1 MSISY
6 SAITNYGKVTLP
18 SVDTWGTNMN
28 ILKDPPKSITTRR
41 IDKVGQTSDITE
53 MIDESENRAAEAILP
68 FARGVNP
75 SVSVSYNN
83 NSNNGGQGI
92 NPQYNT
98 NAFLPYRIGE
108 DFRPPVLTQY
118 DLQPLSRLP
127 RVWTSSFTQPGFVD
141 FSKKMYNGGTAFET
155 KEVKNELLQKSARPT
170 AVYKIETPV
179 KEPFEVKYVIQPFMK
194 KSYVTKLSST
204 DRTTNEVL
212 KPTKEVNY
220 NTLNAY
226 ANSNLSDI
234 RFVDNSNMY
243 TNNYIQDTNNTY
255 ANTNRNS
262 NIQVSFL
269 DDMADF
275 SNVKTR
281 DVTNVNY
288 ITALRGNDKNDYIH
302 DDIELGRTLPIYD
315 AHTNIHGNDKID
327 YIHNDIQLDRT
338 LPIYDAHT
346 NIHGNDKI
354 DYIHKNIELDRTLP
368 IYDAHTNI
376 HGNEK
381 IDYIHKNIELDRTLP
396 EYMANTNIKKNT
408 ENILKHEYM
417 RELERNTPLTNVYNN
432 KSGIGNSNVSSRDIK
447 LNEKLQF
454 GEYNGRSQIPN
465 LNRIQQLKEPFETEK
480 SKMGKI
486 VMEQFKGI
494 YQR

>member
-1 MSISY
+1 
-6 SAITNYGKVTLP
+6 
-18 SVDTWGTNMN
+18 
-28 ILKDPPKSITTRR
+28 
-41 IDKVGQTSDITE
+41 
-53 MIDESENRAAEAILP
+53 
-68 FARGVNP
+68 
-75 SVSVSYNN
+75 
-83 NSNNGGQGI
+83 
-92 NPQYNT
+92 
-98 NAFLPYRIGE
+98 
-108 DFRPPVLTQY
+108 
-118 DLQPLSRLP
+118 
-127 RVWTSSFTQPGFVD
+127 
-141 FSKKMYNGGTAFET
+141 
-155 KEVKNELLQKSARPT
+155 
-170 AVYKIETPV
+170 
-179 KEPFEVKYVIQPFMK
+179 MK
-194 KSYVTKLSST
+194 KSYVTQLSST

-243 TNNYIQDTNNTY
+243 TNNYIQDINNTY

-275 SNVKTR
+275 SNVRTR

-288 ITALRGNDKNDYIH
+288 ITALKGNDKTDYIH
-302 DDIELGRTLPIYD
+302 DNIELNRTLPVYD
-315 AHTNIHGNDKID
+315 AHTNIYGNNKID
-327 YIHNDIQLDRT
+327 YIHND
-338 LPIYDAHT
+338 
-346 NIHGNDKI
+346 
-354 DYIHKNIELDRTLP
+354 IELDRTLP

-396 EYMANTNIKKNT
+396 EYTANTNIKKNT

-417 RELERNTPLTNVYNN
+417 KELERNTPLTNVYNN
-432 KSGIGNSNVSSRDIK
+432 KSAIGNSNVSSRDIK
-447 LNEKLQF
+447 LNEKLQY

-486 VMEQFKGI
+486 VMEQFKGR

>member
-6 SAITNYGKVTLP
+6 SAITNYGKATLP

-41 IDKVGQTSDITE
+41 IDKVGETSDITE
-53 MIDESENRAAEAILP
+53 MIDGSENRVAEAILP

-127 RVWTSSFTQPGFVD
+127 RVWTSSFTKPGFTD
-141 FSKKMYNGGTAFET
+141 FSKKMYTCGTAIDT

-170 AVYKIETPV
+170 AVYKIETPL
-179 KEPFEVKYVIQPFMK
+179 KEPFEVKYVIQPFLK
-194 KSYVTKLSST
+194 KSYDTKLSST
-204 DRTTNEVL
+204 DRTTKEVL

-220 NTLNAY
+220 NTLNTY

-243 TNNYIQDTNNTY
+243 TNNYIQDINNTY
-255 ANTNRNS
+255 ANTNINS
-262 NIQVSFL
+262 NIQVTLL

-275 SNVKTR
+275 ANVRTR

-288 ITALRGNDKNDYIH
+288 ITALRGNDKTNYIH
-302 DDIELGRTLPIYD
+302 QD
-315 AHTNIHGNDKID
+315 
-327 YIHNDIQLDRT
+327 
-338 LPIYDAHT
+338 
-346 NIHGNDKI
+346 
-354 DYIHKNIELDRTLP
+354 IELDRTLP
-368 IYDAHTNI
+368 VYNANTNI

-381 IDYIHKNIELDRTLP
+381 VDYIHRDIELDRTLP
-396 EYMANTNIKKNT
+396 VYNANTNIHGNEKVDYIHKDIELERTLPEYTANTNIKKNR

-417 RELERNTPLTNVYNN
+417 KELERNTPLTNVYNN
-432 KSGIGNSNVSSRDIK
+432 KSAIGNNNISSRDVH
-447 LNEKLQF
+447 LNQKLQL
-454 GEYNGRSQIPN
+454 GEYNVPGQIPN
-465 LNRIQQLKEPFETEK
+465 LNRIQQLKEPFQTEK

-486 VMEQFKGI
+486 VMEQFQGR